1 VVQAGDRVEDP
12 ISGAS
17 VRFVQTGRETGGE
30 SLELD
35 VRVRPRWNAGPL
47 HIHPHQ
53 REEVEVMSGSVRSIR
68 GGAEDRHEAGEIDQ
82 IAAGMPHT
90 LWNGGHND
98 AVLSIRFRPA
108 LRTAELFETALGVG
122 RKRWT
127 RTRLI
132 DLLRLLWSTRA
143 YRDEFR
149 FSRPDRR
156 SYGAFARAL
165 LRSLVR

>member
-1 VVQAGDRVEDP
+1 MVQAGDRVEDP

-17 VRFVQTGRETGGE
+17 VRFVRTGRETAGE
-30 SLELD
+30 ELELD

-47 HIHPHQ
+47 HVHPHQ
-53 REEVEVMSGSVRSIR
+53 QEDVEIVSGSLRSIL
-68 GGAEDRHEAGEIDQ
+68 GGAEDRHEAGETVR
-82 IAAGMPHT
+82 IAPAVPHT
-90 LWNGGHND
+90 LWNDGDDD

-108 LRTAELFETALGVG
+108 LRTAELFETALGLG

-127 RTRLI
+127 RTRFVDLI
-132 DLLRLLWSTRA
+132 RLLWSTRA

-149 FSRPDRR
+149 FSRPDLR
-156 SYGAFARAL
+156 SYRAFARAL